1 MASGSIR
8 KRIGVH
14 SDVSYQVIIEQGSDP
29 VTGKRIRTTKTIKG
43 TKKQAEQYLRKML
56 NALDENQVLKPS
68 TERLKDWLEEWLDN
82 FCVDIEQTTRDGY
95 VSQIQ
100 SLLNPYL
107 GEMQLHNIKTTD
119 IQAWINTMREKG
131 YRPKTI
137 RNAYHILKSALEK
150 AVVIRKISNNPC
162 TGTVLP
168 KNSKPKVEIYDL
180 EEIQKMLDAAK
191 GTDMYFPL
199 LLEISVG
206 FRRGELLALTWDDID
221 LENGIIHIR
230 RNYVRT
236 TQGMITKQPKSAA
249 GIRDVHIGENL
260 IDACKL
266 AYARYQD
273 DKEDT
278 TQKFYDT
285 RLVVRQKNGKPYRP
299 DSWTQK
305 WERFVKYHNLKHIK
319 FHALRHSYTSVMLQA
334 GISPKVMQ
342 ERLGHSDISMTLNVY
357 AHTVPELNKAAGE
370 KIDELIFE

>member
-14 SDVSYQVIIEQGSDP
+14 GDVSYQVIIEQGSDP

-150 AVVIRKISNNPC
+150 AVVIQITDAQHNRYNQKEKNN
-162 TGTVLP
+162 
-168 KNSKPKVEIYDL
+168 
-180 EEIQKMLDAAK
+180 
-191 GTDMYFPL
+191 
-199 LLEISVG
+199 
-206 FRRGELLALTWDDID
+206 
-221 LENGIIHIR
+221 
-230 RNYVRT
+230 
-236 TQGMITKQPKSAA
+236 
-249 GIRDVHIGENL
+249 
-260 IDACKL
+260 
-266 AYARYQD
+266 
-273 DKEDT
+273 
-278 TQKFYDT
+278 
-285 RLVVRQKNGKPYRP
+285 
-299 DSWTQK
+299 
-305 WERFVKYHNLKHIK
+305 
-319 FHALRHSYTSVMLQA
+319 
-334 GISPKVMQ
+334 
-342 ERLGHSDISMTLNVY
+342 SD
-357 AHTVPELNKAAGE
+357 
-370 KIDELIFE
+370 